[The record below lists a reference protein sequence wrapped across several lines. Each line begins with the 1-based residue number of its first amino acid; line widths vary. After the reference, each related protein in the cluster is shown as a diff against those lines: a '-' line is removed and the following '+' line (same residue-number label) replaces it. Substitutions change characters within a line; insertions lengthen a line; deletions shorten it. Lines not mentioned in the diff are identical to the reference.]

1 MTTQDANDAPKTPM
15 MPPKTPTEPPD
26 PPDLE
31 HLAIA
36 QGPVGEDD
44 AVVELIEGPPALGR
58 LVPVA

>member
-26 PPDLE
+26 LE

-44 AVVELIEGPPALGR
+44 AVVELVEGPPALGR